1 MSHDR
6 DFLTGLT
13 DRLLELDDYR
23 IRDQHMD
30 ILELIEKRKALQ
42 GADIG
47 KSSERAKEVKK
58 PKTGKNHRGDKDR
71 DKELRKARNAV
82 ERLEKRLA
90 ELEQEE
96 KDLQAKVMKG
106 NLPADQVQAGYE
118 KMGTVAKQ
126 IAQVMGE
133 WEAASAQ
140 VEELA
145 EEA

>member
-1 MSHDR
+1 M
-6 DFLTGLT
+6 
-13 DRLLELDDYR
+13 
-23 IRDQHMD
+23 
-30 ILELIEKRKALQ
+30 
-42 GADIG
+42 
-47 KSSERAKEVKK
+47 KK